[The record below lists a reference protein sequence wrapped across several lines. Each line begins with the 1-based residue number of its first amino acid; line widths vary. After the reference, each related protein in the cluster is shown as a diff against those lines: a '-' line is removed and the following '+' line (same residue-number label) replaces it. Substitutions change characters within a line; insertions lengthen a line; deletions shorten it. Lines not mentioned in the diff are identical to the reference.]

1 MELTLHGTTMR
12 EQMIRK
18 VQTRI
23 ENQKF
28 QYKQLKS
35 ALTGFQ
41 DSSISV
47 LGKLGYASSTIQ
59 H

>member
-1 MELTLHGTTMR
+1 MHGTTMR

-23 ENQKF
+23 ENQKS

-35 ALTGFQ
+35 ALTGF
-41 DSSISV
+41 
-47 LGKLGYASSTIQ
+47 
-59 H
+59 